1 MSHAPSIAIVGA
13 GPGGLTLATLL
24 QRQGL
29 SCTVYERDEHA
40 EHRPQGGTLDL
51 HEGSGL
57 LALQQAG
64 LMPEFTRIAR
74 YEDQGTR
81 LMDKD
86 GRLLFADD
94 DDAADGD
101 RPEVDRSALRRMLL
115 ESLSPETVRWN
126 SGVREI
132 TSTGDGKW
140 AVELGDGAS
149 ATYDLVVGADGTW
162 SRVRPLLSRYAPQ
175 YTGVSFI
182 EFGID
187 EVDQRHPALAA
198 LVGRGKLWV
207 EGAGKAIIAQRN
219 GHSHIR
225 AYAAFRVPVEW
236 AAKRFDVSRP
246 ARAREQLV
254 EEFDGFAPCL
264 IDLFRA
270 AGDRLAVRPI
280 EALPVGHHWPHR
292 PGLTLI
298 GDAAHV
304 MSPFGGEGVNN
315 AMLDAAELA
324 RHLTSGSS
332 LSSAVASYES
342 GMFERVAASAQG
354 SAEGAATFLSHV
366 GQELALQ
373 TYRSHL
379 EARQQQAE
387 Q

>member
-1 MSHAPSIAIVGA
+1 MSHVSNIAIVGG
-13 GPGGLTLATLL
+13 GPGGLTLAALL
-24 QRQGL
+24 QRQGF
-29 SCTVYERDEHA
+29 SCTVYERDEHV
-40 EHRPQGGTLDL
+40 EQRPQGGTLDL

-57 LALQQAG
+57 LALRQAG
-64 LMPEFTRIAR
+64 LMPEFSRIAR

-94 DDAADGD
+94 DAASGD

-115 ESLSPETVRWN
+115 ESLLPGTVRWN
-126 SGVREI
+126 SSVHEI
-132 TSTGDGKW
+132 ASMGDGRWAVGQGDGTST
-140 AVELGDGAS
+140 AF
-149 ATYDLVVGADGTW
+149 DLVVGADGAW
-162 SRVRPLLSRYAPQ
+162 SRVRPLLSRYKPQ
-175 YTGVSFI
+175 YTGVTFV

-187 EVDQRHPALAA
+187 DVDQRHPALAA
-198 LVGRGKLWV
+198 LVGRGTLWV
-207 EGAGKAIIAQRN
+207 EGDGRAVIAQRN
-219 GHSHIR
+219 GESHIR

-236 AAKRFDVSRP
+236 AADRFDLSRP
-246 ARAREQLV
+246 ARAREQLI
-254 EEFDGFAPCL
+254 EEFDGFASCF

-270 AGDRLAVRPI
+270 AGDRLALRSI
-280 EALPVGHHWPHR
+280 EALPVGHHWLHR

-324 RHLTSGSS
+324 RHLSSGAS

-342 GMFERVAASAQG
+342 EMFERVIVSAQG
-354 SAEGAATFLSHV
+354 AAEGVATFLSHV

-373 TYRSHL
+373 MYRSHV
-379 EARQQQAE
+379 EATRQQAE
-387 Q
+387 

>member
-1 MSHAPSIAIVGA
+1 MSQVSSVAIVGG

-29 SCTVYERDEHA
+29 SCTVYERDEHV

-57 LALQQAG
+57 LALRQAG
-64 LMPEFTRIAR
+64 LMHEFSRIAR

-86 GRLLFADD
+86 ARLLFADD
-94 DDAADGD
+94 DAASGD

-115 ESLSPETVRWN
+115 ESLLPGTVRWN
-126 SGVREI
+126 SSVREI
-132 TSTGDGKW
+132 APMGEGRW
-140 AVELGDGAS
+140 AVRQDDGLSS
-149 ATYDLVVGADGTW
+149 AFDLVVGADGAW
-162 SRVRPLLSRYAPQ
+162 SRVRLLLSRYKPQ
-175 YTGVSFI
+175 YTGVTFV

-187 EVDQRHPALAA
+187 DVDQRHPALAA
-198 LVGRGKLWV
+198 LVGRGNLWV
-207 EGAGKAIIAQRN
+207 EGEGKAIIAQRN
-219 GHSHIR
+219 GQSHVR
-225 AYAAFRVPVEW
+225 GYAAFRVPVAW
-236 AAKRFDVSRP
+236 ATDRFDLSRP
-246 ARAREQLV
+246 ARAREQLM
-254 EEFDGFAPCL
+254 EEFDGFAPCF

-280 EALPVGHHWPHR
+280 EALPVGHHWLHR

-324 RHLTSGSS
+324 RHLTSSDS
-332 LSSAVASYES
+332 LSSSVASYEND
-342 GMFERVAASAQG
+342 MFERVIASAQG
-354 SAEGAATFLSHV
+354 AAEGVATFLSHV

-373 TYRSHL
+373 TYRSHR
-379 EARQQQAE
+379 EARREHAQ
-387 Q
+387 

>member
-1 MSHAPSIAIVGA
+1 MSHAPSIAIVGG

-24 QRQGL
+24 QRRGL

-74 YEDQGTR
+74 YEDQGSR
-81 LMDKD
+81 LMGKD

-94 DDAADGD
+94 DAAGGD
-101 RPEVDRSALRRMLL
+101 RPEVDRSALRGMLL
-115 ESLSPETVRWN
+115 ESLLPGTVRWN
-126 SGVREI
+126 SSVRQI
-132 TSTGDGKW
+132 TSMGDGRW
-140 AVELGDGAS
+140 AVEQGDGSS
-149 ATYDLVVGADGTW
+149 ATYDLVVGADGTG

-175 YTGVSFI
+175 YTGVTFI

-198 LVGRGKLWV
+198 LVGRGTLWV
-207 EGAGKAIIAQRN
+207 EGDGKAIIAQRN
-219 GHSHIR
+219 GQSRIR
-225 AYAAFRVPVEW
+225 GYAAFRVPVEW
-236 AAKRFDVSRP
+236 ATNRFDVSRP
-246 ARAREQLV
+246 AQARERLI

-270 AGDRLAVRPI
+270 AGDRFAVRPI
-280 EALPVGHHWPHR
+280 EALPVGHHWPHQ

-324 RHLTSGSS
+324 GHLASGGS

-342 GMFERVAASAQG
+342 AMFERVAASAQG
-354 SAEGAATFLSHV
+354 AAEGAATFLSHV

-379 EARQQQAE
+379 DASRQQAE
-387 Q
+387 